1 MRWVLAQNIEN
12 SLQMAVM
19 VDIDGNKIVF
29 YTQHEAD
36 IYIELILHSIPLF
49 GLLFSLGYNNYS
61 KKPT

>member
-36 IYIELILHSIPLF
+36 IYIDLNEECNPEDILVIPEMEFL
-49 GLLFSLGYNNYS
+49 
-61 KKPT
+61 

>member
-1 MRWVLAQNIEN
+1 MKQGGKMRWVLAQNIEN

-36 IYIELILHSIPLF
+36 IYIELNEENPEDILVIPEMEFL
-49 GLLFSLGYNNYS
+49 
-61 KKPT
+61 